1 MALIKYDVSSI
12 ENETDRGVMPA
23 GVYKVK
29 IITCVDAKPSG
40 KDRRL
45 EVVGEVVEGDWKGYK
60 VFDYINLEVEDMAW
74 KLAQFVRA
82 LGLPDKGGLDPKKV
96 VGLLT
101 RSRTKVTNSDD
112 YGMQSKHQRWLPLDA
127 DEAESTGDDESADD
141 EDATEDDDAEDD
153 SQWTQEELKALAL
166 KELTTLA
173 TEAELDV
180 KEITKGKT
188 KAADKKNALVE
199 AILASQSEDDEDT
212 DDEDGDED
220 ELWTE
225 DELGELE
232 DDDLKALLSG
242 DPEDDED
249 EGFGLDPADYTKTV
263 TKAGKKRKVF
273 DSAAAI
279 AAILEAQE
287 GGDDE
292 DAEADE
298 EDEEEATEDEAV
310 DYDSMDPAELKALC
324 KERNLKTQGT
334 KKILVA
340 RLKKADEPV

>member
-1 MALIKYDVSSI
+1 MAIIKYDVSGVEVES
-12 ENETDRGVMPA
+12 DRGVMPA

-60 VFDYINLEVEDMAW
+60 VFDYINLDVEELSW

-96 VGLLT
+96 IGLLT
-101 RSRTKVTNSDD
+101 RSRTKVTNSDE

-127 DEAESTGDDESADD
+127 DEGESTDDEESADD
-141 EDATEDDDAEDD
+141 EDATEDDETEDD
-153 SQWTQEELKALAL
+153 SAWTEEELKALAL

-173 TEAELDV
+173 TEAELDT
-180 KEITKGKT
+180 KEILKAKT
-188 KAADKKNALVE
+188 KAADKKTALVE
-199 AILASQSEDDEDT
+199 AILAAQEGEDEDE
-212 DDEDGDED
+212 DEDES

-225 DELGELE
+225 EELTELD
-232 DDDLKALLSG
+232 DDDLKAVLSG
-242 DPEDDED
+242 DPEDEDD
-249 EGFGLDPADYTKTV
+249 EGLGLDPDDYSKTV
-263 TKAGKKRKVF
+263 KKGTKRIKKF
-273 DSAAAI
+273 DRDAAI
-279 AAILEAQE
+279 AAILAAQ
-287 GGDDE
+287 G
-292 DAEADE
+292 A
-298 EDEEEATEDEAV
+298 EDEEAEEEEEEEEAEEEEADAP
-310 DYDSMDPAELKALC
+310 DYDSMELDELKALA
-324 KERNLKTQGT
+324 KERSLKTQGT